1 MTLRHYGCDFG
12 SDLANDVVE
21 SPGATGLH
29 VNVSVFFDTSTVY
42 GNKQQTLRCLE
53 AIKQAINKDTWPP
66 V

>member
-1 MTLRHYGCDFG
+1 MTTRHYGCDFG
-12 SDLANDVVE
+12 SDVASDVTE
-21 SPGATGLH
+21 SATNPGLH